1 VVILREKDGA
11 NKMAILGPSNPFL
24 KLKKLHELKKG
35 WFYLIHSRTR
45 KAEGARRITTSKPRR
60 LAGRCVPSM
69 AYLQVSLCSV

>member
-35 WFYLIHSRTR
+35 
-45 KAEGARRITTSKPRR
+45 
-60 LAGRCVPSM
+60 
-69 AYLQVSLCSV
+69 